1 MKELYLNAEIDVVEF
16 AAVDVITTSGTTDT
30 TDDWVP
36 RENEG
41 AWDYGALDNQN

>member
-16 AAVDVITTSGTTDT
+16 AAVDVITTSGTTD
-30 TDDWVP
+30 DWVP

-41 AWDYGALDNQN
+41 AWDEGALDDQN